1 MEKIKRL
8 FNKYREMIAYVFF
21 GGVTTVVNV
30 VAYNAMAALGL
41 STGVANGIAW
51 VLSVLAAYFTNRVW
65 VFHSKNR
72 GMDAVKEFAS
82 FVGCRVGS
90 GLLDEGIMI
99 FGVDWLGPRVVAPAG
114 MGLWRLGVKVF
125 SNIIV
130 MILNYIFSKL
140 FIFRKKEK

>member
-1 MEKIKRL
+1 MERIKRL

-51 VLSVLAAYFTNRVW
+51 VLSVLVAYFTNRVW

>member
-1 MEKIKRL
+1 MERIKRL

-51 VLSVLAAYFTNRVW
+51 VLSVLVAYFTNRVW

-99 FGVDWLGPRVVAPAG
+99 FGVDWLGPRVVTPAG

>member
-51 VLSVLAAYFTNRVW
+51 VLSVLVAYFTNRVW

-125 SNIIV
+125 SNVIV